1 MTVLKIL
8 TFVDGHQHGFHTVM
22 GEYTLAMCKCSAS
35 RLFDYCVCCN
45 RIHPVKVGADTIYFR
60 GIRVLDT
67 VIGALLTAGV
77 SSAEHVILTGGSGE
91 QWYYVDDHIL
101 RKLFL
106 AGGLSTYLHADHVR
120 KMVPSNIPMHSLAD
134 AGYVYQKEL

>member
-22 GEYTLAMCKCSAS
+22 GEYILAMCKCSEAINW
-35 RLFDYCVCCN
+35 LLCVLKQN
-45 RIHPVKVGADTIYFR
+45 SSSEVGADTIYFR

-77 SSAEHVILTGGSGE
+77 SSAE
-91 QWYYVDDHIL
+91 
-101 RKLFL
+101 
-106 AGGLSTYLHADHVR
+106 
-120 KMVPSNIPMHSLAD
+120 N
-134 AGYVYQKEL
+134 